1 MKINL
6 LLQLILFS
14 AIVDSQ
20 DVVDNYDYSQSDKI
34 SEQTITIEPYLQLSN
49 GAFFTSLTLV
59 SDNPYV
65 DYVKGFDFN
74 WGIRYQLKVK
84 ERIFAMPPQDMS
96 DREFELIEVL
106 LQTPAKDNFE
116 MILINEFYLSEPKGE
131 SITKL
136 KAGRYRYHDEM
147 EFNVPPKLRA
157 EFDRKM
163 KKKSYCRGY
172 FGFDKNDN
180 IILLKIE

>member
-1 MKINL
+1 M
-6 LLQLILFS
+6 
-14 AIVDSQ
+14 AYAQ
-20 DVVDNYDYSQSDKI
+20 DLVENYDYDQSDKI
-34 SEQTITIEPYLQLSN
+34 SEKTIIIEPYLQLTN

-84 ERIFAMPPQDMS
+84 ERIFAMPPEDMS
-96 DREFELIEVL
+96 DREFELMEVL

-116 MILINEFYLSEPKGE
+116 MILINEFYLSEPTEE

-136 KAGRYRYHDEM
+136 KKGWYRYHNEM
-147 EFNVPPKLRA
+147 EFKVPPKLRA

-163 KKKSYCRGY
+163 KKKSYCRGH
-172 FGFDKNDN
+172 FGFDKDDN

>member
-14 AIVDSQ
+14 AIVHAQ

-65 DYVKGFDFN
+65 D
-74 WGIRYQLKVK
+74 
-84 ERIFAMPPQDMS
+84 
-96 DREFELIEVL
+96 
-106 LQTPAKDNFE
+106 
-116 MILINEFYLSEPKGE
+116 
-131 SITKL
+131 
-136 KAGRYRYHDEM
+136 
-147 EFNVPPKLRA
+147 
-157 EFDRKM
+157 
-163 KKKSYCRGY
+163 
-172 FGFDKNDN
+172 
-180 IILLKIE
+180 

>member
-6 LLQLILFS
+6 LFHFIFLS
-14 AIVDSQ
+14 AIVHAQ
-20 DVVDNYDYSQSDKI
+20 DLVENYDYDQSDKI
-34 SEQTITIEPYLQLSN
+34 SEKTIIIEPYLQLTN

-84 ERIFAMPPQDMS
+84 ERIFAMPPEDVS

-106 LQTPAKDNFE
+106 LQTPAKENFE

-136 KAGRYRYHDEM
+136 KAGKYRYHDEM
-147 EFNVPPKLRA
+147 EFKVPPKLRT

-163 KKKSYCRGY
+163 KLKSYCKRTLW
-172 FGFDKNDN
+172 F
-180 IILLKIE
+180 